1 MSTKTRSSKSPYA
14 DILVQSEALKL
25 EAEATIAEGKVRD
38 TRPNLTSRELR
49 ILGGIGPQVSSTAI
63 RVISQWNR
71 LDAALG
77 IKPDRTVFF
86 NAAQGNFADAFAVYD
101 VLRISQQNGGPAVT
115 GQIQGM
121 ADTKSAIALQSCQHR
136 VMTPRS
142 VIILSEIQPDTTR
155 MNTTEAIEKVKY
167 LKWLEERGWKLLLAR
182 ATNLEM
188 AQIKERTE
196 YGRQWWISAEE
207 ALKFGLIDE
216 IGTVMPNFA
225 NYTPDATLKAA
236 EGDEWKVRLAKAE
249 VRMLKAQAEI
259 GDILNLHERVSAE
272 NAGKHYFFGEVNT
285 ASCTEAES
293 SLLLFAQRHVGDV
306 ELIINSPGGSVTDGN
321 GLIDVIEQTTRDCAY
336 TTTIFGQCASMAG
349 FVAVTGKRKL
359 MAKNAAFLIHRVST
373 IFGMSSSHM
382 EDNQKEMERLENVLF
397 PFMCSRTNGK
407 LTIEELRSRCKD
419 HDWWLTADE
428 CLAKGLVDELV

>member
-1 MSTKTRSSKSPYA
+1 M
-14 DILVQSEALKL
+14 LVQSEALKL

-49 ILGGIGPQVSSTAI
+49 ILGGIGPQVSGTAI

-71 LDAALG
+71 LDAALS
-77 IKPDRTVFF
+77 IKPARTVFF

-101 VLRISQQNGGPAVT
+101 VLRISQANDGPAVT

-121 ADTKSAIALQSCQHR
+121 ADTKSAIALQSCRHR

-167 LKWLEERGWKLLLAR
+167 LKWLEARGWKLLLER

-188 AQIKERTE
+188 AQIQQRTE

-225 NYTPDATLKAA
+225 NYTPDEALKAVD
-236 EGDEWKVRLAKAE
+236 GDAWKVRLAKAE
-249 VRMLKAQAEI
+249 LRMLRAQAEI

-321 GLIDVIEQTTRDCAY
+321 GLIDVIEQTTRDCTF

-407 LTIEELRSRCKD
+407 LPIEELRARCKD